1 MTDDLFDDASEVY
14 RVQAGRYRFP
24 PPPGVEP
31 NPRGWM
37 RVSNLA
43 AAFSDQRALQLWLER
58 QTLMGLTLNDG
69 LIFDEL
75 CALHEPDADQLAE
88 VAEKARTAAGADAG
102 ARRGTARHL
111 MLSGHLE
118 HGVINGHRTMKLQM
132 ASLLEAMEAHDLDF
146 LPGWSERVIWHPLAG
161 GTMGRL
167 DTRVMCRRTGQVGVL
182 DLKTPRRFWTYQ
194 EICAQQ
200 YLYDSAPWVWDG
212 PESPEGRWDYGPGH
226 PDAWE
231 SGRDVNNLTGHPDGD
246 FPGKRVALLAHMPQQ
261 PGPEQLP
268 VQLHE
273 VDLEYGKR
281 VAELAAQIVELR
293 SIGKSVKPGRKVGGL
308 RPLTEAT
315 ARV

>member
-1 MTDDLFDDASEVY
+1 MTDDLFDDVGAIFG
-14 RVQAGRYRFP
+14 VQAGRYRFP

-58 QTLMGLTLNDG
+58 QTLMGLTVNDG

-88 VAEKARTAAGADAG
+88 IAERARTAAGADAG

-118 HGVINGHRTMKLQM
+118 HGVVNGHRTMKLQM
-132 ASLLEAMEAHDLDF
+132 DSLLEAMEAHELDF
-146 LPGWSERVIWHPLAG
+146 LPGWSERVVWHPLAD
-161 GTMGRL
+161 GTAGRL
-167 DTRVMCRRTGQVGVL
+167 DARVMCRRTGQVGVL
-182 DLKTPRRFWTYQ
+182 DLKTQRKFWTYQ

-200 YLYDSAPWVWDG
+200 YLYDSADWVWEG
-212 PESPEGRWDYGPGH
+212 PESPEGRWTTTAGLPGN
-226 PDAWE
+226 D
-231 SGRDVNNLTGHPDGD
+231 LLGHPDGD
-246 FPGKRVALLAHMPQQ
+246 LAGKRVALLAHMPQQ

-281 VAELAAQIVELR
+281 VAELTAQIVELR

-308 RPLTEAT
+308 RPLTPAT